1 MLLHECCDNH
11 AMNMIISLM
20 PHECGYIH
28 VTALMVMEMDMS
40 MNVERMYCRKYIKVI
55 KYI

>member
-28 VTALMVMEMDMS
+28 VTALMGMEMDMS